1 MYSLVTQYEQDERV
15 WGIAK
20 DGVIVF
26 VIDAD
31 EVECPEVFGLQLV
44 EMLNSSYV

>member
-1 MYSLVTQYEQDERV
+1 MYSLVTEYEQDERV

-31 EVECPEVFGLQLV
+31 EVSCPKEFGLHLV
-44 EMLNSSYV
+44 SLLNSNER